1 MEQCESTEMSSPTTA
16 LHGHQGPQVSD
27 ANTVPTLATP
37 RQRRTGRPSWRPL
50 STPRIAVVGLLALVV
65 LTPLLLILYQSF
77 LSGAFFLPGAH
88 ATVEAFRFI
97 FTDPD
102 FYVAARNSLC
112 IAIGMAAIALPLGS
126 ALAFLMVRTDM
137 PGRRWLEPLLLV
149 PVFISPV
156 VLAFGYVV
164 AMGPV
169 GFVSVWA
176 RQLLGDVPW
185 NIYSLLSI
193 GIVAG
198 LTHVPHVYLYA
209 SSALR
214 NLGSDVEEAARISGA
229 NPLKVAMHVSVPLV
243 APALLYAGVLIF
255 FLGFEIFGLPLVLG
269 DPEGHLVLTTYL
281 YKLASKLGTPAYHL
295 MAAVA
300 VCIIAVT
307 LPLVLLQRALLKH
320 ANRYASIKGKAAR
333 QRPLMLGQWRFVAI
347 GVVFTWLLFTVLIPL
362 AGVTLRAFVSSW
374 GEGVDLVSVLT
385 LDNFRQVFDDGSMVR
400 AIVNSIVIGTVG
412 GGLAVACYAA
422 VGLAAHRKSDGLVRV
437 MDYLVMMPRA
447 VPGLLAGLAIFWVF
461 LFVPFLN
468 PARSTLVSIWLAYTV
483 VWLAYGMRLIQSA
496 LLQVSPELEEA
507 ARLTG
512 ASPRRVITDVT
523 LPLIRNGLLAS
534 WLLIFMI
541 FEREYSTGVYLLSP
555 GTEVIGSVLVSLM
568 GAGAVELVAAL
579 SLINIVLVGAG
590 LAIALRFGVKLHD

>member
-1 MEQCESTEMSSPTTA
+1 MSTPATA
-16 LHGHQGPQVSD
+16 LRPHAQQAGRVRPPRGLHMFAAMLPKLPKLPYAGPRLAVM
-27 ANTVPTLATP
+27 AVLAT
-37 RQRRTGRPSWRPL
+37 L
-50 STPRIAVVGLLALVV
+50 V
-65 LTPLLLILYQSF
+65 LTPLLLIVYQSF
-77 LSGAFFLPGAH
+77 LSNAFFLPGAS
-88 ATVEAFRFI
+88 ATLDAFRFI
-97 FTDPD
+97 FADDD
-102 FYVAARNSLC
+102 FYVAGRNSIC
-112 IAIGMAAIALPLGS
+112 IAIGMAAISLPLGS
-126 ALAFLMVRTDM
+126 ALAFLMVRTDL

-185 NIYSLLSI
+185 NIYSLFSI
-193 GIVAG
+193 AVVAG

-229 NPLKVAMHVSVPLV
+229 NPFKVALHVSVPLI

-333 QRPLMLGQWRFVAI
+333 QRPLMLGQWRYVAI
-347 GVVFTWLLFTVLIPL
+347 GLVFAWLLFTVLIPL

-374 GEGVDLVSVLT
+374 GEGVNILEVLT
-385 LDNFRQVFDDGSMVR
+385 LDNFRQVFEDSTMVR
-400 AIVNSIVIGTVG
+400 AIGNSILIGTVG
-412 GGLAVACYAA
+412 GGLAVACYTA
-422 VGLAAHRKSDGLVRV
+422 VGLVAHRKSDGLVRV
-437 MDYLVMMPRA
+437 MDYLVMTPRA
-447 VPGLLAGLAIFWVF
+447 VPGLLAGLAVFWVF

-468 PARSTLVSIWLAYTV
+468 PARSTLISVWVAYTV

-534 WLLIFMI
+534 WLLVFMI

-568 GAGAVELVAAL
+568 AAGAVEVVAAL

-590 LAIALRFGVKLHD
+590 LCLALRFGVKLHD